1 MCVGLVGWG
10 THHIQIPLVSDC
22 TVEPKEKPK
31 GERKTE
37 KGHSRKTRASRVLT
51 LSRKGVAVIHFSK
64 DNQFSLYITDAF
76 KKHLV
81 KISCLILATP
91 QSRLCYRI
99 SLDSTY

>member
-1 MCVGLVGWG
+1 VCVGLVGWG

-51 LSRKGVAVIHFSK
+51 LCQGKGLLSF
-64 DNQFSLYITDAF
+64 
-76 KKHLV
+76 
-81 KISCLILATP
+81 ISART
-91 QSRLCYRI
+91 I
-99 SLDSTY
+99 SLVCI